1 MRGHFVHSVGSM
13 KAHSCGWFFL
23 AVVVSG
29 GLLSLVA
36 AAQSGGS
43 DSIVTITSGQIRG
56 TVLSSGRA
64 EFLGIPFAQPP
75 VGELRWHA
83 PIPPKPWSGVR
94 YAKKFGAPCA
104 QNDAGDWN
112 RHDAESSS
120 EDCLYLNVMTPQWP
134 VKKPL
139 PVMFWIHGGANT
151 GGTASSALYKDGTL
165 VEHGI
170 VLVTANYRLGV
181 FGFLAH
187 PELTRESAHHSSGN
201 YALLDQIA
209 ALEWVRH
216 NIRKFGGDPH
226 NVTVFG
232 QSAGALDT
240 GLLMTSPP
248 ARSLFQKAIEESGT
262 VLLAQPQ
269 PLSAAERGGAKFA
282 ERLGAPA
289 SNPLKYLRNLS
300 TSDLLKAAL
309 VSEQNQ
315 ALGPNAPP
323 DYHPWPNIDGWVFP
337 RSPAAVFAEGQESA
351 IPLITGNN
359 TREFDIPNPPDQLRQ
374 WITAVY
380 GDLAPKAFE
389 VYGLANDRG
398 GNTDPVYGSAA
409 GQWSA
414 DFMFRCPATAVAA
427 WRTASHHPTYE
438 YQFER
443 AIPGQETQGAVHS
456 ADLPY
461 VFGLFP
467 KSGNISG
474 SFADIDYKLADLIE
488 KYWTNF
494 ARTGNPNGSGLTSWR
509 QYDGSEPYVSFAE
522 DGQVAANSR
531 LRPGECEIYRASANR
546 LLKQ

>member
-1 MRGHFVHSVGSM
+1 M
-13 KAHSCGWFFL
+13 KAQSCAWLFL
-23 AVVVSG
+23 AVVASGVWFTRAAAAPSG
-29 GLLSLVA
+29 GTDPIVA
-36 AAQSGGS
+36 
-43 DSIVTITSGQIRG
+43 ITSGQIRG
-56 TVLSSGRA
+56 TVLTSGRA

-75 VGELRWHA
+75 VGERRWQA
-83 PIPPKPWSGVR
+83 PVPPTPWSGVR
-94 YAKKFGAPCA
+94 DAKRFGAPCA
-104 QNDAGDWN
+104 QNVAGDWN
-112 RHDAESSS
+112 QHDAESSS

-134 VKKPL
+134 LKKPF

-151 GGTASSALYKDGTL
+151 AGTASSELYKDGTL

-181 FGFLAH
+181 FGFFSH
-187 PELTRESAHHSSGN
+187 SELTRQSAHHSSGN

-209 ALEWVRH
+209 ALEWIRD
-216 NIRKFGGDPH
+216 NIREFGGDPN

-269 PLSAAERGGAKFA
+269 PLSTAEQGGIKFA

-289 SNPLKYLRNLS
+289 SDPIKYLRSLS

-309 VSEQNQ
+309 VSEQNH
-315 ALGPNAPP
+315 APGANDAP
-323 DYHPWPNIDGWVFP
+323 DYHSWPNIDGWVFP

-351 IPLITGNN
+351 IPMITGNN

-389 VYGLANDRG
+389 VYGLANGGG
-398 GNTDPVYGSAA
+398 GNADPFYGSAA

-414 DFMFRCPATAVAA
+414 DFMFRCPATRVAA
-427 WRTASHHPTYE
+427 WRSATHHPTYE

-443 AIPGQETQGAVHS
+443 AIPGQEAQGAVHS

-461 VFGLFP
+461 VFGFFP

-474 SFADIDYKLADLIE
+474 AFGETDYKLADSIE

-494 ARTGNPNGSGLTSWR
+494 ARTGNPNGSGLTHWLR
-509 QYDGSEPYVSFAE
+509 YDGSEGYVSFAE
-522 DGQVAANSR
+522 DGQVVSHSR
-531 LRPGECEIYRASANR
+531 LRQVQCEIYRESVDR
-546 LLKQ
+546 HLKH

>member
-1 MRGHFVHSVGSM
+1 MHVFGSM
-13 KAHSCGWFFL
+13 KAHGGGWLFW
-23 AVVVSG
+23 AAIASG
-29 GLLSLVA
+29 LWFSLTA
-36 AAQSGGS
+36 AAQSGGTS
-43 DSIVTITSGQIRG
+43 PVVATTSGQVRG
-56 TVLSSGRA
+56 TVLPSGRS

-83 PIPPKPWSGVR
+83 PVPPKPWTEVR
-94 YAKKFGAPCA
+94 DAKKFGAPCA
-104 QNDAGDWN
+104 QNVAGDWN

-151 GGTASSALYKDGTL
+151 GGTASSELYKDGTL

-170 VLVTANYRLGV
+170 ILVTANYRLSV

-209 ALEWVRH
+209 ALEWTRD
-216 NIRKFGGDPH
+216 NIAKFGGDPH
-226 NVTVFG
+226 QVTVFG
-232 QSAGALDT
+232 QSAGAIDL
-240 GLLMTSPP
+240 GLLMTSPL
-248 ARSLFQKAIEESGT
+248 AGSLFQNAIEESGT
-262 VLLAQPQ
+262 ILLAQPP
-269 PLSAAERGGAKFA
+269 PLSTVEQGGSRFAK
-282 ERLGAPA
+282 RLGAPA
-289 SNPLKYLRNLS
+289 SDQLKYLRALP

-309 VSEQNQ
+309 VSEQNNQ
-315 ALGPNAPP
+315 GPNAPP

-337 RSPAAVFAEGQESA
+337 RSPATVFAEGKESP

-380 GDLAPKAFE
+380 GDLAPRAFE
-389 VYGLANDRG
+389 VYGLANGSAGNADPLYG
-398 GNTDPVYGSAA
+398 GAA

-414 DFMFRCPATAVAA
+414 DVMFRCPATAVAA
-427 WRTASHHPTYE
+427 WRRAAHHPTYE
-438 YQFER
+438 YQFEH
-443 AIPGQETQGAVHS
+443 AIPGQEAQGAVHS

-461 VFGLFP
+461 VFGFFP

-474 SFADIDYKLADLIE
+474 GFGETDSKLADLIE

-494 ARTGNPNGSGLTSWR
+494 ARTGNPNGSGLAAWHD
-509 QYDGSEPYVSFAE
+509 YDGSEAYISFAE
-522 DGQVAANSR
+522 DGQVVPKSR
-531 LRPGECEIYRASANR
+531 LRERYCEIYRESANQHF
-546 LLKQ
+546 KQ

>member
-1 MRGHFVHSVGSM
+1 LFS
-13 KAHSCGWFFL
+13 L
-23 AVVVSG
+23 AAAAKSG
-29 GLLSLVA
+29 GTDSVVA
-36 AAQSGGS
+36 
-43 DSIVTITSGQIRG
+43 ITDGQIRG
-56 TVLSSGRA
+56 TVRSSGRA

-83 PIPPKPWSGVR
+83 PVPPKPWSGIR
-94 YAKKFGAPCA
+94 EAMKFGAPCA

-112 RHDAESSS
+112 RHDAETGS

-139 PVMFWIHGGANT
+139 PVMLWIHGGANT
-151 GGTASSALYKDGTL
+151 GGTASSELYKDGTL

-170 VLVTANYRLGV
+170 ILVTANYRLGV
-181 FGFLAH
+181 FGFFAH

-209 ALEWVRH
+209 ALEWTRD

-226 NVTVFG
+226 QVTVFG
-232 QSAGALDT
+232 QSAGAVDT
-240 GLLMTSPP
+240 GLLMTSPL
-248 ARSLFQKAIEESGT
+248 ARSLFQNAIAESGT

-269 PLSAAERGGAKFA
+269 PLSTAEQGGSKFA
-282 ERLGAPA
+282 ERLGEPA
-289 SNPLKYLRNLS
+289 SHQIQYLRSLS
-300 TSDLLKAAL
+300 TSALLQAAL
-309 VSEQNQ
+309 ASEQNHGQ
-315 ALGPNAPP
+315 DANSAS
-323 DYHPWPNIDGWVFP
+323 DYHPWPTIDGWVFP
-337 RSPAAVFAEGQESA
+337 RPPAAVFAEGQESA
-351 IPLITGNN
+351 IPLISGNN

-389 VYGLANDRG
+389 VYGLANGRV
-398 GNTDPVYGSAA
+398 GNVDPFYGAAA

-414 DFMFRCPATAVAA
+414 DFMFRCPSTRVAA
-427 WRTASHHPTYE
+427 WRTAAHHPTYE

-443 AIPGQETQGAVHS
+443 AIPGQEAQGAVHS

-461 VFGLFP
+461 VFGFFP

-474 SFADIDYKLADLIE
+474 AFGETDYKLADLIE

-494 ARTGNPNGSGLTSWR
+494 ARTGNPNGRGLATWHE
-509 QYDGSEPYVSFAE
+509 YGGSEAYVSFAE
-522 DGQVAANSR
+522 DGQVVPNSR
-531 LRPGECEIYRASANR
+531 LRERQCEIYRKSVNQR
-546 LLKQ
+546 LKH

>member
-1 MRGHFVHSVGSM
+1 MRRTFVDVVGSM
-13 KAHSCGWFFL
+13 KAHVGWLFCAAVASGVLFSL
-23 AVVVSG
+23 A
-29 GLLSLVA
+29 A
-36 AAQSGGS
+36 PAQSGGT
-43 DSIVTITSGQIRG
+43 DPIVATTGGQIRG
-56 TVLSSGRA
+56 TVLASGRA
-64 EFLGIPFAQPP
+64 EFLGIPFAEPP
-75 VGELRWHA
+75 AGELRWHA
-83 PIPPKPWSGVR
+83 PVPPKPWSGVR
-94 YAKKFGAPCA
+94 DAKKFGAPCA
-104 QNDAGDWN
+104 QNAAGDWN
-112 RHDAESSS
+112 RHDAESSR
-120 EDCLYLNVMTPQWP
+120 EDCLYLNVITPQWP

-209 ALEWVRH
+209 ALEWTRD

-226 NVTVFG
+226 HVTVFG

-240 GLLMTSPP
+240 GLLMTSPL
-248 ARSLFQKAIEESGT
+248 ARSLFQNAIEESGT
-262 VLLAQPQ
+262 VLLAQPL
-269 PLSAAERGGAKFA
+269 PLSAAEQGGIKFA
-282 ERLGAPA
+282 EHLGAPA
-289 SNPLKYLRNLS
+289 ADPIKYLRSIS
-300 TSDLLKAAL
+300 TADLLKAAL

-315 ALGPNAPP
+315 GPNSPP
-323 DYHPWPNIDGWVFP
+323 DYHPWPTLDGWLFP
-337 RSPAAVFAEGQESA
+337 QSPAAVFAEGQESA

-359 TREFDIPNPPDQLRQ
+359 TREFDIPNPPDPLRQ

-380 GDLAPKAFE
+380 GDLAPKAFD
-389 VYGLANDRG
+389 VYGLANSGG
-398 GNTDPVYGSAA
+398 GNTDPLYGAAA

-414 DFMFRCPATAVAA
+414 DVMFRCPSTAVAA
-427 WRTASHHPTYE
+427 WRSAAHHSTYA

-461 VFGLFP
+461 VFGFFP

-474 SFADIDYKLADLIE
+474 SFGATDYKLADLIE

-494 ARTGNPNGSGLTSWR
+494 ARTGSPNGSGLATWHE
-509 QYDGSEPYVSFAE
+509 YDGSEAYVSFSE
-522 DGQVAANSR
+522 DGQVVANSR
-531 LRPGECEIYRASANR
+531 LRQKQCEIYRASVNQH
-546 LLKQ
+546 LKQ

>member
-1 MRGHFVHSVGSM
+1 M

-83 PIPPKPWSGVR
+83 PVPPKPWNGVR
-94 YAKKFGAPCA
+94 DAKKFGAPCA
-104 QNDAGDWN
+104 QNIAGDWN
-112 RHDAESSS
+112 KHDAESSS
-120 EDCLYLNVMTPQWP
+120 EDCLYLNVMTPQWS

-151 GGTASSALYKDGTL
+151 GGTASSELYKDGTL

-209 ALEWVRH
+209 ALQWVRD
-216 NIRKFGGDPH
+216 NISKFGGDPH

-240 GLLMTSPP
+240 GLLMTSPL
-248 ARSLFQKAIEESGT
+248 ARSLFQNAIEESGT
-262 VLLAQPQ
+262 VLLAQPL
-269 PLSAAERGGAKFA
+269 PLSAAEQGGIKFA
-282 ERLGAPA
+282 EHLGAPA
-289 SNPLKYLRNLS
+289 ADPIKYLRSIS
-300 TSDLLKAAL
+300 TADLLKAAL
-309 VSEQNQ
+309 VSEQSHGQ
-315 ALGPNAPP
+315 GAKAPP

-374 WITAVY
+374 WIAAVY

-461 VFGLFP
+461 VFGFFP

-474 SFADIDYKLADLIE
+474 AFGETDYKLADSIE

-494 ARTGNPNGSGLTSWR
+494 ARTANSNGSGLTQWLR
-509 QYDGSEPYVSFAE
+509 YDSSEVYVSFAE
-522 DGQVAANSR
+522 DGQVVSHSR
-531 LRPGECEIYRASANR
+531 LRQAQCEIYRESVDQH
-546 LLKQ
+546 LKHD

>member
-1 MRGHFVHSVGSM
+1 MHSFG
-13 KAHSCGWFFL
+13 AWLFL
-23 AVVVSG
+23 ALLASG
-29 GLLSLVA
+29 VGFSIVA
-36 AAQSGGS
+36 AAQSGGA
-43 DSIVTITSGQIRG
+43 DSVVATTSGQIRG
-56 TVLSSGRA
+56 TVLTSGRA

-83 PIPPKPWSGVR
+83 PVPAKPWSGVR
-94 YAKKFGAPCA
+94 EAKKFGAPCA
-104 QNDAGDWN
+104 QNVDGDWN
-112 RHDAESSS
+112 RHDAETSS
-120 EDCLYLNVMTPQWP
+120 EDCLYLNVMTPEWP

-139 PVMFWIHGGANT
+139 PVMFWIHGGGNT
-151 GGTASSALYKDGTL
+151 GGTASSELYKDGTL

-181 FGFLAH
+181 FGFFAQ

-209 ALEWVRH
+209 ALEWTRD
-216 NIRKFGGDPH
+216 NIRKFGGDPN

-240 GLLMTSPP
+240 GLLMASPLG
-248 ARSLFQKAIEESGT
+248 RSLFQKAIEESGT
-262 VLLAQPQ
+262 VLLAQP
-269 PLSAAERGGAKFA
+269 PTLSTAEQGGSKFA

-289 SNPLKYLRNLS
+289 SDQIRYLRSLS

-309 VSEQNQ
+309 VSEHNQ
-315 ALGPNAPP
+315 SRGPNPPP

-337 RSPAAVFAEGQESA
+337 RSPAAVFADGQESP

-380 GDLAPKAFE
+380 GDRAPKAFE
-389 VYGLANDRG
+389 VYGLANGRG
-398 GNTDPVYGSAA
+398 GDPDPLYGSAA

-414 DFMFRCPATAVAA
+414 DVMFRCPATQIAA
-427 WRTASHHPTYE
+427 WRGAAHHPTYE

-443 AIPGQETQGAVHS
+443 AIPGQEAQGAVHS

-461 VFGLFP
+461 VFGFFP

-474 SFADIDYKLADLIE
+474 AFSETDYKLADLIE

-494 ARTGNPNGSGLTSWR
+494 ARTGNPNASRLPTWHE
-509 QYDGSEPYVSFAE
+509 YDGSEAYVSFTE
-522 DGQVAANSR
+522 DGQVVASSR
-531 LRPGECEIYRASANR
+531 LRQAQCEIYRETASQHV
-546 LLKQ
+546 KH